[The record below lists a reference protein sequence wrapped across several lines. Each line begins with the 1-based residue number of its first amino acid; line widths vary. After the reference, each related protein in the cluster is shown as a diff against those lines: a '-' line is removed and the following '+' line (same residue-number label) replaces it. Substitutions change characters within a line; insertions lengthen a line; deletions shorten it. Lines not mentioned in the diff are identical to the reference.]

1 MYPNPSL
8 KKREFLSLKNKFSDL
23 DSLNEKSLE
32 HYQFIK
38 FIADTYSSDKP
49 EIERK
54 LVMKILCNYFTNA
67 YGNWLDLDS
76 GLCLTFSRFNHSC
89 SPNSDRDAKNGAM
102 TIRATSKIKKG
113 IVL

>member
-1 MYPNPSL
+1 MRL
-8 KKREFLSLKNKFSDL
+8 TKFREFLSLKNKFTDL
-23 DSLNEKSLE
+23 ESLNEKSLE

-38 FIADTYSSDKP
+38 FLADTYLSENP
-49 EIERK
+49 NIEREFV
-54 LVMKILCNYFTNA
+54 LTILCNYFTNA
-67 YGNWLDLDS
+67 YGNWLNCDS

>member
-1 MYPNPSL
+1 MT
-8 KKREFLSLKNKFSDL
+8 
-23 DSLNEKSLE
+23 EKSFE

-113 IVL
+113 TVL